1 MFVCVFFKIMREKNE
16 CNTSKIKVK
25 KKRRRENY
33 FAISKL
39 FSVFKARE
47 RDLLC
52 RQRHLPNSELET
64 SFCLFLILHIG
75 QHAQS
80 ESVSISAPHE
90 IVCNDDEE
98 EDDDEVDDDEDDDGE
113 VFFV

>member
-33 FAISKL
+33 FATNKL
-39 FSVFKARE
+39 FSVFKERERE

-52 RQRHLPNSELET
+52 REMHLPNSELET

-90 IVCNDDEE
+90 IVCNDDDEEEEE
-98 EDDDEVDDDEDDDGE
+98 EDDGED
-113 VFFV
+113 FFV